1 VPPRLFLIFVTA
13 TDPITDGLA
22 GLRPYFGQPVPV
34 PMQVRA
40 WPVAR
45 PLASRSTACRRGTR
59 HRYVFQ
65 WRSTSIFLTI
75 DVRGAIRR

>member
-34 PMQVRA
+34 PVPMQVRA
-40 WPVAR
+40 WLVAR
-45 PLASRSTACRRGTR
+45 PLARLLLMQLGLALAAALLSGVS
-59 HRYVFQ
+59 
-65 WRSTSIFLTI
+65 
-75 DVRGAIRR
+75 

>member
-34 PMQVRA
+34 PVPMQVRA

-45 PLASRSTACRRGTR
+45 PLARLLLMQLGLALAAALLSGVA
-59 HRYVFQ
+59 
-65 WRSTSIFLTI
+65 
-75 DVRGAIRR
+75 

>member
-45 PLASRSTACRRGTR
+45 PLARLLLMQLGLALAAALLSGVS
-59 HRYVFQ
+59 
-65 WRSTSIFLTI
+65 
-75 DVRGAIRR
+75 

>member
-34 PMQVRA
+34 PVPMQVRA

-45 PLASRSTACRRGTR
+45 PLARLLLMQLGLALAAALLSGVS
-59 HRYVFQ
+59 
-65 WRSTSIFLTI
+65 
-75 DVRGAIRR
+75 

>member
-1 VPPRLFLIFVTA
+1 MPPRLFLIFVTA

-45 PLASRSTACRRGTR
+45 PLARLLLMQLGLALAAALLSGVS
-59 HRYVFQ
+59 
-65 WRSTSIFLTI
+65 
-75 DVRGAIRR
+75 